1 MRNEQIR
8 PLAIAALFA
17 AGTSVAIAEQHLDTG
32 NPASGPV
39 QMTDAQ
45 LDQVSAGAPN
55 FNNLVSVDVSN
66 IANNLNAQ
74 VAVPVNAAIA
84 VGAIGVL
91 SRQSVDPTTA
101 TAPGRLDIRR

>member
-1 MRNEQIR
+1 MHRFA

-17 AGTSVAIAEQHLDTG
+17 AGTSVAVAEQKLDTDL
-32 NPASGPV
+32 ASGPV

-66 IANNLNAQ
+66 VANNLNAQ
-74 VAVPVNAAIA
+74 VAVPVNAAVA

>member
-1 MRNEQIR
+1 MNRFA

-17 AGTSVAIAEQHLDTG
+17 AGTSVAVAEQKLDTDL
-32 NPASGPV
+32 ASGPV

-66 IANNLNAQ
+66 VANNLNAQ
-74 VAVPVNAAIA
+74 VAVPVNAAVA

>member
-1 MRNEQIR
+1 MNKFA
-8 PLAIAALFA
+8 PFAVAALFA
-17 AGTSVAIAEQHLDTG
+17 ASGSAAFAELKQDT
-32 NPASGPV
+32 NTLASGPV
-39 QMTDAQ
+39 EMTDAQ

-66 IANNLNAQ
+66 VANNLNAQ
-74 VAVPVNAAIA
+74 VAVPVNAAVA

>member
-1 MRNEQIR
+1 MNRFA

-17 AGTSVAIAEQHLDTG
+17 AGTSVAVAEQQLDTG
-32 NPASGPV
+32 NLASGPV

-66 IANNLNAQ
+66 VANNLNAQ
-74 VAVPVNAAIA
+74 VAVPVNAAVA
-84 VGAIGVL
+84 VGAIGIL